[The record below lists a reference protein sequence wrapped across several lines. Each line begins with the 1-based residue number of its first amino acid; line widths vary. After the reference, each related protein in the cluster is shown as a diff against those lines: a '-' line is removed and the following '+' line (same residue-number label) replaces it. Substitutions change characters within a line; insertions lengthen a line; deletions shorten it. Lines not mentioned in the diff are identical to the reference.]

1 MHYGQHFVPMNSNPI
16 QGVLAV
22 PSEAGHQYTTS
33 APIQQY
39 GRQTPQQQH
48 MGVSAKTIQAEKPT
62 ILNHTLPTGT
72 QHPVLMKIETP
83 AAHHV
88 QQQQQQQI
96 HQSKMW
102 LLIEWEMPAGE
113 PNTYSVIDS
122 SELIL
127 HGLGR
132 GKETIHTGKTI
143 FVKRGN
149 KIQQATVVIISGKFD
164 FGPFQLDLLTSI
176 ECDYRRQAVHRHRA
190 VPAAEDGSGEPA
202 PDIRGFSGPEPS
214 DQQWECRCKRSKKL
228 LSCLISNSLN
238 CTLLQHQSKRRRTDN
253 QSHDDMEPVSP
264 EYEPMPVQSHVANW
278 VNNCK
283 PPERV
288 ISPSPSI
295 MSMHVPVGPAVLR
308 APPPMTFDQQT
319 QTDAKF
325 FPNEPQRTTTVVSP
339 PELARILSL
348 QESILAEQKSVRME
362 NEYNRKM
369 MFDMMEKLSSFAE
382 TLQQLTV
389 KVESSTQRNEFKYEI
404 TEVKS
409 PGIPPAASYVVLGT
423 GGEESRDQ
431 ASSVAESYAQKSSA
445 ILETTADNLVI
456 DHIALQ
462 HDDSNMSFSQ
472 SRFSVKDDNASNT
485 STPKNQSLNFSKR
498 FSASALSL
506 SNASVH
512 SQHSNSPA
520 ASEAN
525 KRSAVKDVLKDWA
538 DDDGGD
544 DSELTPIGPNNTM
557 VKKQVLRAINW
568 NNYKAATRKLLMT
581 LFTREKLASHTLTGR
596 PSPAFM
602 GDRAKPVKDKLDQ
615 TIITDIISIIT
626 RSCNVT
632 EPMVRTAITTK
643 CADENKMSR
652 MKVGRTPAASSQRTM
667 TQFVKDTSSAASA
680 VNSGTAAPAAVATS
694 TPANSHPKRIKRE
707 NKENVH

>member
-1 MHYGQHFVPMNSNPI
+1 MATIQSSDIAMHYGQHFVPMNNNPI
-16 QGVLAV
+16 QGVMAV

-48 MGVSAKTIQAEKPT
+48 MGASAKTIQAEKPT

-83 AAHHV
+83 AVHHV

-149 KIQQATVVIISGKFD
+149 KIQQATVVIISDDKQFID
-164 FGPFQLDLLTSI
+164 TELSQL
-176 ECDYRRQAVHRHRA
+176 RKM
-190 VPAAEDGSGEPA
+190 AAENLHRLSVA
-202 PDIRGFSGPEPS
+202 SQ
-214 DQQWECRCKRSKKL
+214 DQNHQ
-228 LSCLISNSLN
+228 ISNGN
-238 CTLLQHQSKRRRTDN
+238 VEHQSKRRRTDN
-253 QSHDDMEPVSP
+253 QSHDDLEPVSP

-445 ILETTADNLVI
+445 NLETTADNLVI

-520 ASEAN
+520 ACEAN

-680 VNSGTAAPAAVATS
+680 VNSATAAPAAVATS

>member
-1 MHYGQHFVPMNSNPI
+1 MATIQSSEIAVHYGQHFVPINGNHGP
-16 QGVLAV
+16 GVLSV
-22 PSEAGHQYTTS
+22 PIEGGHQYTAS
-33 APIQQY
+33 VPLQQY
-39 GRQTPQQQH
+39 GRPAT
-48 MGVSAKTIQAEKPT
+48 VAKTIQNAPAEKPT
-62 ILNHTLPTGT
+62 ILNHALAAGGL
-72 QHPVLMKIETP
+72 QNPVLMKIEP
-83 AAHHV
+83 PPVHHH
-88 QQQQQQQI
+88 QQQPPP
-96 HQSKMW
+96 KMW
-102 LLIEWEMPAGE
+102 LLVEWEMPAGE

-122 SELIL
+122 SELVL
-127 HGLGR
+127 HGAGR
-132 GKETIHTGKTI
+132 TKETIHTGKTI

-149 KIQQATVVIISGKFD
+149 KIQQATVVIISDDKQFID
-164 FGPFQLDLLTSI
+164 TELSQL
-176 ECDYRRQAVHRHRA
+176 RRM
-190 VPAAEDGSGEPA
+190 AAENLHRMSAASQE
-202 PDIRGFSGPEPS
+202 
-214 DQQWECRCKRSKKL
+214 
-228 LSCLISNSLN
+228 
-238 CTLLQHQSKRRRTDN
+238 QHQMTNGNGEHQTKRRRVDN
-253 QSHDDMEPVSP
+253 QSTSNDEMEPVSP

-283 PPERV
+283 PDRV
-288 ISPSPSI
+288 ISPSPSV
-295 MSMHVPVGPAVLR
+295 MSMHVSSGPGAAPR
-308 APPPMTFDQQT
+308 PPPPMTFDQQT

-325 FPNEPQRTTTVVSP
+325 FPHDRPAVISP
-339 PELARILSL
+339 PELAKILSL

-369 MFDMMEKLSSFAE
+369 MFDMMEKMSSFAD
-382 TLQQLTV
+382 TLQQLVV
-389 KVESSTQRNEFKYEI
+389 KVEASAANRNEYKYEI

-409 PGIPPAASYVVLGT
+409 PGVPVAASYVVLGT

-431 ASSVAESYAQKSSA
+431 ASSVAESYSNRTPAVA
-445 ILETTADNLVI
+445 ETTADNLVL
-456 DHIALQ
+456 DQIALQ
-462 HDDSNMSFSQ
+462 HEDSNMSFSQ
-472 SRFSVKDDNASNT
+472 SRFSAKDDNASNT

-512 SQHSNSPA
+512 SQHSNPA
-520 ASEAN
+520 N
-525 KRSAVKDVLKDWA
+525 DTTHNRSTVKEVLKDWA

-568 NNYKAATRKLLMT
+568 TNYKAATRKLLMT

-615 TIITDIISIIT
+615 TIIADIISIIT

-652 MKVGRTPAASSQRTM
+652 MKVGRNTSASSQRSM
-667 TQFVKDTSSAASA
+667 TQFVKDASA
-680 VNSGTAAPAAVATS
+680 VTAATNSSNEAAAAATS
-694 TPANSHPKRIKRE
+694 TPTTKRVKRE

>member
-1 MHYGQHFVPMNSNPI
+1 MATIQSSEIAMHYGQHFVPVSSNQLP
-16 QGVLAV
+16 GVLAV
-22 PSEAGHQYTTS
+22 STESGHQYTTS
-33 APIQQY
+33 APLQQY
-39 GRQTPQQQH
+39 GRQSSHQQH
-48 MGVSAKTIQAEKPT
+48 VVGVTAKTIQNVPAEKPT
-62 ILNHTLPTGT
+62 ILNHALPPVT
-72 QHPVLMKIETP
+72 QNPVLMKIEAQP
-83 AAHHV
+83 VAHHV
-88 QQQQQQQI
+88 QQQQ
-96 HQSKMW
+96 HKMW
-102 LLIEWEMPAGE
+102 LLVEWEMPAGE
-113 PNTYSVIDS
+113 GSTYSVIDS
-122 SELIL
+122 SELVL
-127 HGLGR
+127 ASAAR
-132 GKETIHTGKTI
+132 GKETIHTGKSI

-149 KIQQATVVIISGKFD
+149 KVQLATVVIISDDKQFID
-164 FGPFQLDLLTSI
+164 TELSQL
-176 ECDYRRQAVHRHRA
+176 RKM
-190 VPAAEDGSGEPA
+190 AAENLHRLSGT
-202 PDIRGFSGPEPS
+202 SQ
-214 DQQWECRCKRSKKL
+214 DQNHQH
-228 LSCLISNSLN
+228 SNGNLE
-238 CTLLQHQSKRRRTDN
+238 HQSKRRRTDN
-253 QSHDDMEPVSP
+253 QSHDELEPVSP

-295 MSMHVPVGPAVLR
+295 MSMHVLSGPAGGAAIRV
-308 APPPMTFDQQT
+308 PPPMTFDQQT

-325 FPNEPQRTTTVVSP
+325 FPQEAQRTTTVVSP
-339 PELARILSL
+339 PELAKILSL

-362 NEYNRKM
+362 NEYNRKL

-389 KVESSTQRNEFKYEI
+389 KVESSTQRNEYKYEI
-404 TEVKS
+404 TEIKS
-409 PGIPPAASYVVLGT
+409 PGIPAASNYVVLGT

-431 ASSVAESYAQKSSA
+431 ASSESYVQRSA
-445 ILETTADNLVI
+445 AIVESTADNLVI
-456 DHIALQ
+456 DQIALQ
-462 HDDSNMSFSQ
+462 HDDSNMSLSQ
-472 SRFSVKDDNASNT
+472 SRFSAKEDNASNA

-512 SQHSNSPA
+512 SQHSSSSPA
-520 ASEAN
+520 FESN
-525 KRSAVKDVLKDWA
+525 KKSVVKDVLSDWA
-538 DDDGGD
+538 EDDGGD
-544 DSELTPIGPNNTM
+544 ESELTPIGPNNTM

-615 TIITDIISIIT
+615 TIIADIISIIT
-626 RSCNVT
+626 RSCNVS

-652 MKVGRTPAASSQRTM
+652 MKVGRTPNASTQRSM
-667 TQFVKDTSSAASA
+667 TQFVKDTSSPAVEHHDESA
-680 VNSGTAAPAAVATS
+680 PPVVTS
-694 TPANSHPKRIKRE
+694 TPASSHPKRIKRE

>member
-1 MHYGQHFVPMNSNPI
+1 MATIQSSDIAVHYGQHFVPMNGNP
-16 QGVLAV
+16 GALAV
-22 PSEAGHQYTTS
+22 PVDAGHQYTTTS
-33 APIQQY
+33 VPIQQY
-39 GRQTPQQQH
+39 GRQQSQQH
-48 MGVSAKTIQAEKPT
+48 ASTKTIQTVPADKPK
-62 ILNHTLPTGT
+62 ILNHTIVTGS
-72 QHPVLMKIETP
+72 QHPVLMKIEP
-83 AAHHV
+83 AHLV
-88 QQQQQQQI
+88 QQHLQQQT
-96 HQSKMW
+96 HQPKMW
-102 LLIEWEMPAGE
+102 LLVEWEMPAGE

-122 SELIL
+122 SELVL
-127 HGLGR
+127 QGVGR

-149 KIQQATVVIISGKFD
+149 QVQQATVVIISDDKQFID
-164 FGPFQLDLLTSI
+164 TELSQL
-176 ECDYRRQAVHRHRA
+176 RKM
-190 VPAAEDGSGEPA
+190 AAENLQRLSGT
-202 PDIRGFSGPEPS
+202 SQ
-214 DQQWECRCKRSKKL
+214 DQ
-228 LSCLISNSLN
+228 N
-238 CTLLQHQSKRRRTDN
+238 HQQCNGNVEHQYKRRRTDN
-253 QSHDDMEPVSP
+253 LSHDEQEPVSP

-288 ISPSPSI
+288 ISPSPSV
-295 MSMHVPVGPAVLR
+295 MSMHVLSGPANVAAR
-308 APPPMTFDQQT
+308 QPPPMTFDQQT
-319 QTDAKF
+319 QTDTKF
-325 FPNEPQRTTTVVSP
+325 FPNEPQRTVLVSP
-339 PELARILSL
+339 PEMTKILSL

-362 NEYNRKM
+362 NEYNRKL
-369 MFDMMEKLSSFAE
+369 MFDMLEKISSFADS
-382 TLQQLTV
+382 LQQLTA
-389 KVESSTQRNEFKYEI
+389 KVESSSQRNEFKYEI

-431 ASSVAESYAQKSSA
+431 ASSMAESYAQRSSA
-445 ILETTADNLVI
+445 ILENTADNMVI
-456 DHIALQ
+456 DQIALQ

-472 SRFSVKDDNASNT
+472 SRFSAKDETASNT
-485 STPKNQSLNFSKR
+485 STPKNQSLSFSKR

-520 ASEAN
+520 CESN
-525 KRSAVKDVLKDWA
+525 KKSTVKEVLKDWA

-544 DSELTPIGPNNTM
+544 DGEMTPIGPNNTM
-557 VKKQVLRAINW
+557 VKKQVLRSINW

-626 RSCNVT
+626 RSCNVS

-652 MKVGRTPAASSQRTM
+652 MKVGRAPASTQRTM
-667 TQFVKDTSSAASA
+667 TQFVKDTSVSAASVESSNSAALA
-680 VNSGTAAPAAVATS
+680 VVTS
-694 TPANSHPKRIKRE
+694 TPAGSNPKRIKRE

>member
-1 MHYGQHFVPMNSNPI
+1 MATIQSSEIAVHYGQHFVPMNGNHGP
-16 QGVLAV
+16 GVLAIPADQYATV
-22 PSEAGHQYTTS
+22 QHQ
-33 APIQQY
+33 QQY
-39 GRQTPQQQH
+39 GRQIST
-48 MGVSAKTIQAEKPT
+48 AKTIQNAPAEKPPT
-62 ILNHTLPTGT
+62 ILNHALAAVGP
-72 QHPVLMKIETP
+72 QNPVLMKIEAP
-83 AAHHV
+83 PGHH
-88 QQQQQQQI
+88 QQQQMH
-96 HQSKMW
+96 HQPAKMW
-102 LLIEWEMPAGE
+102 LLVEWEMPAGE

-122 SELIL
+122 SELVL
-127 HGLGR
+127 HGVGR
-132 GKETIHTGKTI
+132 AKETIHTGKTI

-149 KIQQATVVIISGKFD
+149 KIQQATVVIISDDKQFID
-164 FGPFQLDLLTSI
+164 TELSQL
-176 ECDYRRQAVHRHRA
+176 RRM
-190 VPAAEDGSGEPA
+190 AAENLHRLSAASQDQNQLANGSMEHLA
-202 PDIRGFSGPEPS
+202 
-214 DQQWECRCKRSKKL
+214 
-228 LSCLISNSLN
+228 
-238 CTLLQHQSKRRRTDN
+238 KRRRTDN
-253 QSHDDMEPVSP
+253 QSTSHDELEPVSP

-283 PPERV
+283 PDRV
-288 ISPSPSI
+288 ISPSPSV
-295 MSMHVPVGPAVLR
+295 MSMHVTSGVAPR
-308 APPPMTFDQQT
+308 QPPPMTFDQQT

-325 FPNEPQRTTTVVSP
+325 LPHDRPAAVISP
-339 PELARILSL
+339 PELAKILSL

-369 MFDMMEKLSSFAE
+369 MFDMMEKMSSFAD
-382 TLQQLTV
+382 TLQQLVT
-389 KVESSTQRNEFKYEI
+389 KVESSAAQRNQYKYEI

-409 PGIPPAASYVVLGT
+409 PGGVPVAASYVVLGT

-431 ASSVAESYAQKSSA
+431 ASSVAESYSHRTPAVV
-445 ILETTADNLVI
+445 ETTADNLVL
-456 DHIALQ
+456 DQIALQ
-462 HDDSNMSFSQ
+462 HEDSNLSFSQ
-472 SRFSVKDDNASNT
+472 SRFSCKDDASNT
-485 STPKNQSLNFSKR
+485 STPKNPSLNFSKR

-512 SQHSNSPA
+512 SQHSNPDPHPP
-520 ASEAN
+520 
-525 KRSAVKDVLKDWA
+525 RSAVKEVLKDWA

-568 NNYKAATRKLLMT
+568 TNYKAATRKLLMT

-615 TIITDIISIIT
+615 TIISDIISIIT

-652 MKVGRTPAASSQRTM
+652 MKVGRNPPASQRTM
-667 TQFVKDTSSAASA
+667 TQFVKDTSA
-680 VNSGTAAPAAVATS
+680 TAAATAEEPAVATS
-694 TPANSHPKRIKRE
+694 TPLPTKRVKRE

>member
-1 MHYGQHFVPMNSNPI
+1 MAHQTHDMATIQSSEIAMHYGQHFSPMNNNSAP
-16 QGVLAV
+16 GVLSVGA
-22 PSEAGHQYTTS
+22 ETGHQYGTS
-33 APIQQY
+33 TPLQQY
-39 GRQTPQQQH
+39 GRQSSQHH
-48 MGVSAKTIQAEKPT
+48 MGASVKTIQTVPAEKPT
-62 ILNHTLPTGT
+62 ILNHTLGTGA
-72 QHPVLMKIETP
+72 QNPVLVKIETP
-83 AAHHV
+83 AVHHLQH
-88 QQQQQQQI
+88 QQQTYQP
-96 HQSKMW
+96 KMW

-122 SELIL
+122 SELVL
-127 HGLGR
+127 HGTGR

-149 KIQQATVVIISGKFD
+149 KIQQATVVIISDDKQFID
-164 FGPFQLDLLTSI
+164 TELSQL
-176 ECDYRRQAVHRHRA
+176 RKM
-190 VPAAEDGSGEPA
+190 AAENLHRLSGA
-202 PDIRGFSGPEPS
+202 SH
-214 DQQWECRCKRSKKL
+214 DQNHKL
-228 LSCLISNSLN
+228 SNGN
-238 CTLLQHQSKRRRTDN
+238 VEHQSKRRRTDN
-253 QSHDDMEPVSP
+253 QSHDDQEPVSP

-295 MSMHVPVGPAVLR
+295 MSMHVLSGPSGA
-308 APPPMTFDQQT
+308 APRPSPPMTFDQQT

-325 FPNEPQRTTTVVSP
+325 FPHEVQRAVIVSP
-339 PELARILSL
+339 PELAKILSL

-362 NEYNRKM
+362 NEYNRKL
-369 MFDMMEKLSSFAE
+369 MFDMMEKISSFGE
-382 TLQQLTV
+382 TLQQLTAN
-389 KVESSTQRNEFKYEI
+389 VESSTQRKEYKYEI

-409 PGIPPAASYVVLGT
+409 PGIPPATNYVVLGT

-431 ASSVAESYAQKSSA
+431 ASSVAESYVQRSTT

-456 DHIALQ
+456 DQIALQ

-472 SRFSVKDDNASNT
+472 SRFSAKDDNVSNA

-520 ASEAN
+520 CEPN
-525 KRSAVKDVLKDWA
+525 KQKSKEVKEVLMDWA

-557 VKKQVLRAINW
+557 VKKQVLRSINW

-615 TIITDIISIIT
+615 TIIADIISIIT
-626 RSCNVT
+626 RSCNVS

-652 MKVGRTPAASSQRTM
+652 MKIGRTPVSSQRTM
-667 TQFVKDTSSAASA
+667 TQFVKDALSSTASTEHTNAAAS
-680 VNSGTAAPAAVATS
+680 TAS
-694 TPANSHPKRIKRE
+694 TPANSNPKRTKRD